1 MEKSVTDLFGKIV
14 SIIQLLRD
22 SENSIKVRETL
33 PQTNGVFKNNFLVMK
48 IFYSELER
56 GLVSMCVV
64 QKFKLLLRIKVSNGD
79 LIAVVTKTRKVT

>member
-1 MEKSVTDLFGKIV
+1 MFGKIV

-33 PQTNGVFKNNFLVMK
+33 LQTNGVFKNNFLVMK

>member
-22 SENSIKVRETL
+22 SENSIKVRESL
-33 PQTNGVFKNNFLVMK
+33 PKTNGVFKNNFLVMK
-48 IFYSELER
+48 ILYSELER
-56 GLVSMCVV
+56 GLVCMCVV